1 MFLKSIIPHALS
13 FCVCLFQF
21 SLTKSEIRQQKVC
34 GAWCHKSQGKTKLKK
49 SSGPLV
55 VARWCFPVPYTT
67 GIRRSLNNA
76 LHEANTTCTKVHTAH
91 LDSF

>member
-34 GAWCHKSQGKTKLKK
+34 GVWCHKSQGKKTKLKK

-67 GIRRSLNNA
+67 GIRQQLA
-76 LHEANTTCTKVHTAH
+76 GKQIQHAQKCTQHTWN